1 MKYWQT
7 LALALACLVGGSA
20 MAADTVHE
28 LQMKSIDGKDVKL
41 ADYKGKVIL
50 FVNVA
55 SQCGLTPQYTQLQTL
70 HEKYADK
77 GLVVIGVPCNQFGA
91 QEPGTEKDIKQF
103 CSSKYN
109 VTFPMM
115 SKVDVNGAKQD
126 ALYTFLKSK
135 SEKTDDISWNF
146 EKFVVGKDGKVAAR
160 FAPRVKPDAAEVLTA
175 IEAELKK

>member
-1 MKYWQT
+1 
-7 LALALACLVGGSA
+7 
-20 MAADTVHE
+20 
-28 LQMKSIDGKDVKL
+28 
-41 ADYKGKVIL
+41 
-50 FVNVA
+50 
-55 SQCGLTPQYTQLQTL
+55 
-70 HEKYADK
+70 
-77 GLVVIGVPCNQFGA
+77 VVIGVPCNQFGA

>member
-7 LALALACLVGGSA
+7 LALALACFVGGSA
-20 MAADTVHE
+20 MAADSVHE
-28 LQMKSIDGKDVKL
+28 FQMKSIDGKDVKL

-160 FAPRVKPDAAEVLTA
+160 FAPRVKPDAAEVLAA

>member
-1 MKYWQT
+1 
-7 LALALACLVGGSA
+7 
-20 MAADTVHE
+20 
-28 LQMKSIDGKDVKL
+28 MKSIDGKDVKL

-160 FAPRVKPDAAEVLTA
+160 FAPRVKPDAAEVLAA

>member
-20 MAADTVHE
+20 MAADSVHE
-28 LQMKSIDGKDVKL
+28 FQMKSIDGKDVKL

-160 FAPRVKPDAAEVLTA
+160 FAPRVKPDAAEVLAA